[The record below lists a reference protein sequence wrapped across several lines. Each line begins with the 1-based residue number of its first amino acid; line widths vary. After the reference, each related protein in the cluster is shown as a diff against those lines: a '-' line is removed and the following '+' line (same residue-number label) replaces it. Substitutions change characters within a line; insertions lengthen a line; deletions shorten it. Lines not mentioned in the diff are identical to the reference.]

1 MRWLYLLFLVA
12 FVAAVGLFV
21 FQNQQ
26 MMSLTFG
33 QWTFDANVALVTIA
47 AYVLG
52 MLSGWS
58 VVGLVRRSVA
68 RITEPQPPAHA
79 GIQR

>member
-12 FVAAVGLFV
+12 FVAFIGVFV
-21 FQNQQ
+21 YQNQQ
-26 MMSLTFG
+26 PMTLDFG
-33 QWTFDANVALVTIA
+33 QWTFEANVALVTIV

-58 VVGLVRRSVA
+58 LIGLVRRSLA
-68 RITEPQPPAHA
+68 RIAAPTQYA
-79 GIQR
+79 GTQR